1 MEENIK
7 YEEALAQLETIV
19 RKMEANEYDID
30 ELAAQ
35 LKTAQRLI
43 AFCKVLVWLQRASC
57 WSQQHFCNVLVSAAS
72 PDCTALINC
81 KVDIPCAL
89 AIWFKVF

>member
-1 MEENIK
+1 MDENIK

-43 AFCKVLVWLQRASC
+43 AFCKDKLTKTEAELQKIQAERE
-57 WSQQHFCNVLVSAAS
+57 
-72 PDCTALINC
+72 
-81 KVDIPCAL
+81 
-89 AIWFKVF
+89 

>member
-7 YEEALAQLETIV
+7 YEEALALLETIV
-19 RKMEANEYDID
+19 RKMEQNEYNID

-43 AFCKVLVWLQRASC
+43 KFCKDKLTKTEEELKSLE
-57 WSQQHFCNVLVSAAS
+57 SDN
-72 PDCTALINC
+72 
-81 KVDIPCAL
+81 
-89 AIWFKVF
+89 

>member
-1 MEENIK
+1 MNEEVK

-19 RKMEANEYDID
+19 RKMEQNEYNID

-43 AFCKVLVWLQRASC
+43 KFCKDKLTKTEA
-57 WSQQHFCNVLVSAAS
+57 
-72 PDCTALINC
+72 
-81 KVDIPCAL
+81 DIL
-89 AIWFKVF
+89 KIQDERE

>member
-1 MEENIK
+1 VNSELKIGMMEENIK

-19 RKMEANEYDID
+19 RKMEQNEYNID

-43 AFCKVLVWLQRASC
+43 KFCKDKLTKTEEELQKIQAEANS
-57 WSQQHFCNVLVSAAS
+57 
-72 PDCTALINC
+72 
-81 KVDIPCAL
+81 
-89 AIWFKVF
+89 

>member
-7 YEEALAQLETIV
+7 YKEALAQLETIV
-19 RKMEANEYDID
+19 RKMEQNEYNID

-43 AFCKVLVWLQRASC
+43 KFCKDKLTKTEEELKSLE
-57 WSQQHFCNVLVSAAS
+57 SDN
-72 PDCTALINC
+72 
-81 KVDIPCAL
+81 
-89 AIWFKVF
+89 